1 MARLIALLAL
11 VAVAFGIAG
20 LAVSTERASAVDV
33 GTIRR
38 HLDIDCTQPVPPS
51 EENGWK
57 GEVDCSVTV
66 QIPPKL
72 VPPLPPTIKL
82 NVVATY
88 TDVDQSGRP
97 SRGDRLQ
104 CAVIDGPAGFHF
116 EIPRNC
122 DPNVP

>member
-1 MARLIALLAL
+1 MAKLIALLAL

-20 LAVSTERASAVDV
+20 LTGTTERASAIDP
-33 GTIRR
+33 GAIRR
-38 HLDIDCTQPVPPS
+38 HLEISCTQPVVPS

-66 QIPPKL
+66 TIPPRL
-72 VPPLPPTIKL
+72 VPPLSPTIKL
-82 NVVATY
+82 DVVATY

-122 DPNVP
+122 DPSVP